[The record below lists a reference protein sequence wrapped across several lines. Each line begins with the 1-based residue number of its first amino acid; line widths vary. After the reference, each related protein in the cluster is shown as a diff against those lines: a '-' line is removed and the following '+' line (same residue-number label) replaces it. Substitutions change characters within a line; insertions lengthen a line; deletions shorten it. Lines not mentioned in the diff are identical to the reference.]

1 VNRHKA
7 NRALPDRAGFHTHL
21 QRLATALGWTRSS
34 YVLIS
39 GFVATLFVIGVVWWP
54 LAQDA
59 LATIDW
65 NRPLWPQVDWL
76 LLSIFAAMSL
86 LIMAV
91 ADLKADAL
99 VVFVGLAGGLVIE
112 SWGTQTELWTYY
124 TLERPP
130 LWIIPA
136 WPIASLSIDRLVR
149 ILRHTLRRLVQRLAT
164 SSHPAV
170 FPILYWLLFPA
181 FYALMLAFVL
191 PVRTKSLTLTS
202 LLLCAL
208 LTLTPTDYRL
218 AVLTFAAG
226 SGLGYFLER
235 WGTTRSCWTY
245 YTQQTPPLFAVL
257 AHGMAAVA
265 FWRVGLLIRQLLQSF
280 LNRD

>member
-7 NRALPDRAGFHTHL
+7 NRALPDRAGFQPHL

-181 FYALMLAFVL
+181 FYALMLAFVW